1 MLPGGWGSSFLMMVV
16 VVLVVVVVAASPS
29 GDARKT
35 CVVVKEGVS
44 VNVCAWGCCVCPKM
58 WDG

>member
-1 MLPGGWGSSFLMMVV
+1 MMMVV